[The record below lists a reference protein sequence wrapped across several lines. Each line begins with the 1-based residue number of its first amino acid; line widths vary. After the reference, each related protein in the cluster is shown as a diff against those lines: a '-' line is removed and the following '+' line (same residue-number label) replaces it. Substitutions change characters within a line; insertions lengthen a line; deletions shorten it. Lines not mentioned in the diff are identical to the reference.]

1 MFGRCGL
8 APQCS
13 LSTRQLVATTT
24 INNQHRPR
32 RPFSPPW
39 RQLASVPRLPPHH
52 RPRRRLSPPFPPPR
66 RQLASM
72 SHPLLLGARAR
83 PPPACRDLRSH
94 LASFFSA
101 SRARARARAC
111 SARLAAGCGT
121 CAPAQQSIFHSYLL
135 TRAYVTSHKAGS
147 VVGSVV
153 GSDPVRSGPVRS
165 QKKKE
170 KRRESRV
177 EEEGKQATAI
187 AIATPKATS
196 AKTITPSSRR

>member
-1 MFGRCGL
+1 MYVKRACVFGRCGL

-101 SRARARARAC
+101 SRARARARVLCSACGWMRDMRAC
-111 SARLAAGCGT
+111 STIHL
-121 CAPAQQSIFHSYLL
+121 PFLL
-135 TRAYVTSHKAGS
+135 THSRIRHI
-147 VVGSVV
+147 
-153 GSDPVRSGPVRS
+153 S
-165 QKKKE
+165 Q
-170 KRRESRV
+170 SRIC
-177 EEEGKQATAI
+177 GRI
-187 AIATPKATS
+187 CGWI
-196 AKTITPSSRR
+196 

>member
-121 CAPAQQSIFHSYLL
+121 CAPAQPSSIL
-135 TRAYVTSHKAGS
+135 TYSLAHTSHLTKPDLW
-147 VVGSVV
+147 
-153 GSDPVRSGPVRS
+153 SDLWLDLIRSGPVRS
-165 QKKKE
+165 GPKKKKKKGE
-170 KRRESRV
+170 RV
-177 EEEGKQATAI
+177 E
-187 AIATPKATS
+187 
-196 AKTITPSSRR
+196 